1 MVFSYMLCFVFECFT
16 LLSRKYSECLMEGFT
31 PFIETFE
38 VLKRS
43 VKAILVLF
51 FLTFGNS
58 GDEGID
64 IVRE

>member
-1 MVFSYMLCFVFECFT
+1 
-16 LLSRKYSECLMEGFT
+16 MEGFT
-31 PFIETFE
+31 TFIETFE

>member
-1 MVFSYMLCFVFECFT
+1 
-16 LLSRKYSECLMEGFT
+16 MEGFT

-64 IVRE
+64 IVRDSWLEDPLLKLAVSLKLLMVNF